1 MTTLDKIKDL
11 VAKRQDFAARFDEVT
26 KKTNTKAKQKC
37 SKLLL
42 TIKDIDKDENS
53 RRRTLIQ
60 SIRNIQVMIIEGYD
74 MNSSK
79 SEFDLLLKNIKP
91 DYLDTLISK
100 TPLTW
105 VGEPHKEPLFE
116 QIIQSSLNTMS
127 FDYQDKYA
135 DDDPRVA
142 QSLTLVLMEFR
153 DQADHISLVKIEQFV
168 NELWRPILNPD
179 EKSLLD
185 YSLDTMVSS
194 NTFVNYLMC
203 YLHYK
208 LITSGSNQLKIDSKG
223 FAMLKDKFFKILSS
237 ILI

>member
-1 MTTLDKIKDL
+1 
-11 VAKRQDFAARFDEVT
+11 
-26 KKTNTKAKQKC
+26 
-37 SKLLL
+37 
-42 TIKDIDKDENS
+42 
-53 RRRTLIQ
+53 
-60 SIRNIQVMIIEGYD
+60 MIIEGYD

-142 QSLTLVLMEFR
+142 
-153 DQADHISLVKIEQFV
+153 
-168 NELWRPILNPD
+168 
-179 EKSLLD
+179 
-185 YSLDTMVSS
+185 
-194 NTFVNYLMC
+194 
-203 YLHYK
+203 
-208 LITSGSNQLKIDSKG
+208 
-223 FAMLKDKFFKILSS
+223 
-237 ILI
+237 